1 MTMNNLEPKRR
12 AFTLIELIMAIV
24 VTGIVAIPLA
34 LLVAQHVLGT
44 SQSID
49 LTVGRSLARLEMEKV
64 NNMAYANITNATT
77 SNYAGYG
84 YDVTRTVTF
93 TQGNASSAESLKKII
108 ASVTKSGNSTAFF
121 NLTTYIAKN
130 VTIGL

>member
-1 MTMNNLEPKRR
+1 MR

-24 VTGIVAIPLA
+24 IMGIVAIPLA

-44 SQSID
+44 SQSTD
-49 LTVGRSLARLEMEKV
+49 LTLGRSLARLEMEKV

-77 SNYAGYG
+77 SNYAGYS

-93 TQGNASSAESLKKII
+93 AQGNGTSADSLKKIAVGI
-108 ASVTKSGNSTAFF
+108 AKSGNSTAFF